1 MDVSPPLPL
10 APPALVRGPSPLRF
24 MVLLCVVS
32 AFHALDDTASPSPV
46 PLKARIPNRAKKK
59 DFSSSVILLS
69 VWEVV
74 RVCPLVRQLFFR

>member
-59 DFSSSVILLS
+59 RLFQLCDSSECLGGGAGLPTSPSVIL
-69 VWEVV
+69 
-74 RVCPLVRQLFFR
+74 